1 MKNCMLLL
9 AVLALSCSSAF
20 AESPSP
26 SGAGKLQLGV
36 VVTDDHGAPI
46 PGLTSNDFAVEI
58 DGKSEAGQ
66 VQNNP
71 PAAANPSNA
80 GIDPRGVVVIVV
92 DTIHSRWPE
101 ERDIRPY
108 VAKYMGLLASRNAP
122 VSLLIL
128 DQQGLLHPVHE
139 YTTSSATLTAA
150 LDRADATVHRRQ
162 PSGDASPE
170 LAAETQRLVDF
181 LKGTTAN
188 FTPVIESI
196 RVSPEAIFAA
206 FQSVATATATV
217 PGRKSLIWIA
227 HMLPFGVDKKTGRL
241 TSPMSVGDAG
251 GGAMNANEARDMIT
265 PDDLKRMGPI
275 WESALAGLLQSEIA
289 LIPVAARGS
298 SETDFDIVTQNTM
311 VALANLTG
319 GREIHLV
326 GDPFKILAD
335 LPDQNRAAYSLTE
348 DIPANGCKSNWCD
361 VKISVKR
368 PGARVAAPIGFF
380 HTVSSPE
387 PLTAAS
393 ASPASATDASGIP
406 FTVSWTA
413 PSDSGS
419 KKKLGFVVTFAPDAG
434 ILPAG
439 TSELNLEITVR
450 AMTPSGANKQNL
462 KFAAANQLPP
472 VAADQ
477 VRQKGL
483 SLNHSLE
490 LAPGDYV
497 IKFFVHNKISG
508 KDGAVTV
515 PLKVS

>member
-1 MKNCMLLL
+1 MKNCTLLL
-9 AVLALSCSSAF
+9 AILALSWSSAF

-26 SGAGKLQLGV
+26 SSPGKLQLGV
-36 VVTDDHGAPI
+36 VVTDDHGASI
-46 PGLTSNDFAVEI
+46 RDLTSNDFVVEI

-66 VQNNP
+66 LQNNP
-71 PAAANPSNA
+71 PAAANTA
-80 GIDPRGVVVIVV
+80 IDPRGVVVIVV

-128 DQQGLLHPVHE
+128 DQQGLLHPIHE
-139 YTTSSATLTAA
+139 FTTSSATLTAA
-150 LDRADATVHRRQ
+150 LDRADATLHRRQ
-162 PSGDASPE
+162 VSGDASPE
-170 LAAETQRLVDF
+170 LAAETQRFVDF

-188 FTPVIESI
+188 YTPVIESI
-196 RVSPEAIFAA
+196 RVSPEAIFSA

-217 PGRKSLIWIA
+217 PGRKSLVWIA
-227 HMLPFGVDKKTGRL
+227 HLLPFGVDKKTGRL

-265 PDDLKRMGPI
+265 PDDLKRMSPI
-275 WESALAGLLQSEIA
+275 WESALDGLLQSEIA

-348 DIPANGCKSNWCD
+348 DVPATGCKSNWCD

-368 PGARVAAPIGFF
+368 PGARVVAPMGFF

-387 PLTAAS
+387 PLMAAS
-393 ASPASATDASGIP
+393 ALPASATDATGIP

-413 PSDSGS
+413 PSDSGA
-419 KKKLGFVVTFAPDAG
+419 KKKLGFVVTFSPDAG
-434 ILPAG
+434 ILAAG
-439 TSELNLEITVR
+439 GSELNLEITVR

-462 KFAAANQLPP
+462 KFSAANQLPP
-472 VAADQ
+472 AAADQ

-490 LAPGDYV
+490 LPPGDYV
-497 IKFFVHNKISG
+497 VKFLVHNKISG